1 VMKIGVGRA
10 FAGASVSTLPYAD
23 CISALAPC
31 LSTFNRRLMARD
43 EDNFRIRPGKVRD
56 RGGGQVTAR
65 RIGGMRRRPASF
77 MGEVHQAIRRAGG
90 NPNRPGK
97 TGRESGRFNARGRGA
112 ATALTL
118 KERSAWSRDENGLRT
133 RARRVA
139 VKARVVKL
147 NPQRGGARGR
157 QFVSAKAVDAH
168 LRYLERDG
176 VTKDGEKG
184 QVYSAGRDV
193 EDGRAFLDRGRD
205 DRHQFRFIVS
215 AEDGAGLVDPRR
227 TTRTLMEQMEADL
240 GTKLDWIAVD
250 HHNTGHP
257 HTHILVRGITD
268 DGKTLNIAGD
278 YIAYGIRERASEI
291 VTRELGRQTELEVTK
306 QLEREV
312 DADRFTR
319 LDRML
324 IAEQQGKEFADLRP
338 DQDMRDTFR
347 QNRALLIER
356 ARKLERMG
364 LASEVETGQW
374 IVSPKAEPAL
384 RELGERGDIIKT
396 MHRALDREGLAED
409 RHPGKYVLHRDQVSG
424 RIVGRVL
431 DKGLGGDEMDER
443 VRLVIDGVDGRVH
456 HVEMDA
462 ARAEEVGRGMIVA
475 AGSAPAGPRAAD
487 HNIGDIARE
496 EGIYRPSEHLERAR
510 SAIDRIGGDP
520 EAFVRS
526 HVRRLEALRRAGH
539 VERIDADRWRV
550 PADLVERGQAYDLT
564 RDRANIRISVL
575 SPTGLDRQI
584 GHDGATWLDRELVS
598 RQRIALAGE
607 GFGQEVKAALEQRKR
622 ALASMGHVTDLG
634 DGRVRAPRDLIQ
646 RLEAADIERAGKALA
661 AERGLS
667 WRLVVPG
674 THVSGQLVGS
684 TQLSSGRF
692 AILETLSGD
701 GGLGFS
707 LVPWQPVLD
716 NRIGQHIAG
725 LMRPGGDIEWSFG
738 RKRGLG
744 L

>member
-1 VMKIGVGRA
+1 MRGRP
-10 FAGASVSTLPYAD
+10 T
-23 CISALAPC
+23 
-31 LSTFNRRLMARD
+31 
-43 EDNFRIRPGKVRD
+43 
-56 RGGGQVTAR
+56 
-65 RIGGMRRRPASF
+65 SF
-77 MGEVHQAIRRAGG
+77 IGEVHRAIRRAGG
-90 NPNRPGK
+90 NPDRLARTGK
-97 TGRESGRFNARGRGA
+97 GGGRFNARGRGA

-118 KERSAWSRDENGLRT
+118 KDRSAWSRDGSGART

-147 NPQRGGARGR
+147 NPQRGAARGR

-184 QVYSAGRDV
+184 QVYSAERDV
-193 EDGRAFLDRGRD
+193 EDGRAFLDRGRE

-215 AEDGAGLVDPRR
+215 AEDGAELSDPRE
-227 TTRTLMEQMEADL
+227 TTRDLMKQMEADL

-257 HTHILVRGITD
+257 HTHIIVRGVTD

-291 VTRELGRQTELEVTK
+291 VTLELGRQTELEVTK

-324 IAEQQGKEFADLRP
+324 IAEQQGKEFSDLRP

-364 LASEVETGQW
+364 LATEVETGKW
-374 IVSPKAEPAL
+374 IVSPKAEPTL

-396 MHRALDREGLAED
+396 MHRALEREGLAED
-409 RHPGKYVLHRDQVSG
+409 RHPARYVLHRENATE

-431 DKGLGGDEMDER
+431 DKGLGGDEMGER

-456 HVEMDA
+456 HIEMDA

-475 AGSAPAGPRAAD
+475 AGSAPPGPRAAD
-487 HNIGDIARE
+487 RNIMDIAGQG
-496 EGIYRPSEHLERAR
+496 GIYRPSEHLERAR
-510 SAIDRIGGDP
+510 TAIDRIGGDP

-539 VERIDADRWRV
+539 AERIDADHWRV
-550 PADLVERGQAYDLT
+550 PADLSERGQAYDLA

-575 SPTGLDRQI
+575 SPTGLDQQI
-584 GHDGATWLDRELVS
+584 GHDGATWLDRELASPS
-598 RQRIALAGE
+598 RATLANT
-607 GFGQEVKAALEQRKR
+607 GFGREVTEAMDRRRQSLVN
-622 ALASMGHVTDLG
+622 MGHAVRLE
-634 DGRVRAPRDLIQ
+634 DGRIRVSKDFIANL
-646 RLEAADIERAGKALA
+646 ERAEMNRVGRAMA
-661 AERGLS
+661 AERGLTFTAAKT
-667 WRLVVPG
+667 G
-674 THVSGQLVGS
+674 EYVSGTLVGS
-684 TQLSSGRF
+684 TQLASGRF
-692 AILETLSGD
+692 AMIDD
-701 GGLGFS
+701 GIGFQ

-716 NRIGQHIAG
+716 KRIGQHITGISARCWRHRMEFRQETG
-725 LMRPGGDIEWSFG
+725 VGAVSVPNVVTCL
-738 RKRGLG
+738 
-744 L
+744 

>member
-1 VMKIGVGRA
+1 
-10 FAGASVSTLPYAD
+10 
-23 CISALAPC
+23 
-31 LSTFNRRLMARD
+31 MARD
-43 EDNFRIRPGKVRD
+43 EDDIRIRPGKVRD
-56 RGGGQVTAR
+56 RSGAHTSAR

-77 MGEVHQAIRRAGG
+77 LGEVHQAIRRAGG
-90 NPNRPGK
+90 NPDRLGRTGK
-97 TGRESGRFNARGRGA
+97 GSGRFNARGRGA

-118 KERSAWSRDENGLRT
+118 RDRSAWSRDGSGLRT

-184 QVYSAGRDV
+184 QVYSAEHDA
-193 EDGRAFLDRGRD
+193 EDGRAFLDRSRD

-215 AEDGAGLVDPRR
+215 AGEGVELSDLR
-227 TTRTLMEQMEADL
+227 TTARDLMQQVETDL
-240 GTKLDWIAVD
+240 GTRLDWIAVD

-268 DGKTLNIAGD
+268 EGKALNIAGD
-278 YIAYGIRERASEI
+278 YIAYGVRERASEI

-324 IAEQQGKEFADLRP
+324 IAEQQGNEFADLRP

-347 QNRALLIER
+347 QNRALLIAR

-364 LASEVETGQW
+364 LATEVETGQW

-384 RELGERGDIIKT
+384 RELGERGDVIKT
-396 MHRALDREGLAED
+396 MHRALEREGLAGD
-409 RHPGKYVLHRDQVSG
+409 RHPGNYVLHREQLTG

-431 DKGLGGDEMDER
+431 DKGLGGDEMGER

-456 HVEMDA
+456 HIEMDA
-462 ARAEEVGRGMIVA
+462 ARAEEVGRGMIVT
-475 AGSAPAGPRAAD
+475 AGSTPPGPRAAD
-487 HNIGDIARE
+487 LNILDVAGS
-496 EGIYRPSEHLERAR
+496 EGVYRPSEHLEQAR
-510 SAIDRIGGDP
+510 YAIDRIGGDP

-539 VERIDADRWRV
+539 VERIDADHWRV
-550 PADLVERGQAYDLT
+550 PTDLPVRGQAYDLA
-564 RDRANIRISVL
+564 RDRANTRIGIL
-575 SPTGLDRQI
+575 SPTGLDQQI
-584 GHDGATWLDRELVS
+584 GHYGATWLDRELAS
-598 RQRIALAGE
+598 RSRTALANV
-607 GFGQEVKAALEQRKR
+607 GFGREVTEAMDRRRQSLVN
-622 ALASMGHVTDLG
+622 MGHAVRLEDSRI
-634 DGRVRAPRDLIQ
+634 RVSKDLIAN
-646 RLEAADIERAGKALA
+646 LERAEVNRVGRAMA
-661 AERGLS
+661 AERG
-667 WRLVVPG
+667 RKFTAAKTG
-674 THVSGQLVGS
+674 EYVSGTLVGS
-684 TQLSSGRF
+684 TQLASGRF
-692 AILETLSGD
+692 AMIDD
-701 GGLGFS
+701 GIGLQ

-716 NRIGQHIAG
+716 KRIGQHITGTVRDAG
-725 LMRPGGDIEWSFG
+725 RIEWGFG